1 MNYGNIKR
9 IQEVKDQLEIFIFE
23 NGKEK
28 KIRSSLANVRVVF
41 MLPSNKKGEEEL
53 FDGTLENLI
62 LKLNERIKDADTKIN
77 LLEKKTIDLLATQ
90 KRDYDEKINKTASVI
105 DAIVQKMNEE
115 GRII

>member
-23 NGKEK
+23 NCKEK

-41 MLPSNKKGEEEL
+41 MLPNTKGKEEL